1 MATKGKGASSSRK
14 ASVSP
19 SDYPLPPIYMASDR
33 VNKQDWESVVGWIAA
48 CVLVIFLIPIMAMIF
63 LETLEAKHEVKQQ
76 VEKVEKLRRQIE
88 NSERKK
94 NRDKEPSTITD
105 NPVFDRV
112 RRPISLSLPKPPKLE

>member
-1 MATKGKGASSSRK
+1 M
-14 ASVSP
+14 
-19 SDYPLPPIYMASDR
+19 
-33 VNKQDWESVVGWIAA
+33 GWIAA

-94 NRDKEPSTITD
+94 NRDKEPNSIID
-105 NPVFDRV
+105 NIVFDRV
-112 RRPISLSLPKPPKLE
+112 RRPLPLQVPRPKKLE